1 MHKHNGLCSHAL
13 SDHPLPL
20 LGAVGAGTLNSKQ
33 RSEETTRWSLPK
45 FLRPANTTC
54 LDHLFGEEGM
64 AVPASKTS
72 SHPRGKEEE
81 IGALVSLGLGK
92 NKNAVSCQNPA
103 AEPVLL
109 ISIRAAITTLPS
121 LGACIASPLREE

>member
-1 MHKHNGLCSHAL
+1 
-13 SDHPLPL
+13 
-20 LGAVGAGTLNSKQ
+20 
-33 RSEETTRWSLPK
+33 
-45 FLRPANTTC
+45 
-54 LDHLFGEEGM
+54 M
-64 AVPASKTS
+64 AVLASKTS

-109 ISIRAAITTLPS
+109 ISVRAAITTLPS
-121 LGACIASPLREE
+121 LGGLHRLSSPGGVVVRVTSSFSLRPGSLAGTCALRSCR